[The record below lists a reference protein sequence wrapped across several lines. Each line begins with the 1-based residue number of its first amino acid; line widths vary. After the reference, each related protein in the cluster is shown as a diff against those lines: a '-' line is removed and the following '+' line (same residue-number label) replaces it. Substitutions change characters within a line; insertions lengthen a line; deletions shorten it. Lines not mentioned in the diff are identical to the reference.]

1 MRKIALLLCLALAL
15 TALTACGKTAQ
26 EAAPTATPEVI
37 EAEETAEATEA
48 EPTAE
53 AEPAAEVAEEAE
65 DTSTGD
71 DAEATGAEE
80 TVETTA
86 DLSGTTLTVFNW
98 YDYIDPA
105 AIELFEEETGITVK
119 YVNFTTN
126 EEMYTKIEAGAG
138 TYDVIFPSDYM
149 IERMIKHD
157 MLEELDLDAMPNYA
171 NVMDRLKNPSYDP
184 EGKYSV
190 PYMWGTL
197 GYLYN
202 TEMVDEELT
211 SWSALFDEKYAG
223 NVIMMNSIRD
233 TMGLALKHLGY
244 SLNTRDEAELNAAKD
259 LLIQQKQ
266 SKIESGYLLDETK
279 DKMVGGEAAIGVVY
293 SGDAQYAIEKNEN
306 LVYVIPE
313 EGSNIWVDGMCIPKS
328 SKNVEAAQLFIDF
341 MCREDVAAMNFDYI
355 YYCSPIQSVVDG
367 LDEEEAGMNTINPT
381 EDETARCE
389 FFNDVEDCMDLYESV
404 WMEIRLAR

>member
-15 TALTACGKTAQ
+15 TALTACGKPAQ
-26 EAAPTATPEVI
+26 DAAPAAAQDAAETAET
-37 EAEETAEATEA
+37 EETAEPAGDAA
-48 EPTAE
+48 ETAE
-53 AEPAAEVAEEAE
+53 TEEAAPKSDIE
-65 DTSTGD
+65 
-71 DAEATGAEE
+71 
-80 TVETTA
+80 
-86 DLSGTTLTVFNW
+86 LTVFNW
-98 YDYIDPA
+98 FDYIDPA
-105 AIELFEEETGITVK
+105 VIELFEGETGIAVK

-126 EEMYTKIEAGAG
+126 EEMYTKLEAGAG

-157 MLEELDLDAMPNYA
+157 MLEELDLAAMPNFA
-171 NVMDRLKNPSYDP
+171 NVLERLKNPSYDP
-184 EGKYSV
+184 ESKHSV

-202 TEMVDEELT
+202 SEMVDEELT
-211 SWSALFDEKYAG
+211 SWGALFDEKYAG
-223 NVIMMNSIRD
+223 NVIMMNSMRD
-233 TMGLALKHLGY
+233 TVGAALKHLGY
-244 SLNTRDEAELNAAKD
+244 SLNTRDEAELTAAKD

-266 SKIESGYLLDETK
+266 NKIECGYLLDETK

-313 EGSNIWVDGMCIPKS
+313 EGSNIWVDGMCIPKG
-328 SKNVEAAQLFIDF
+328 SKNVEAAQQFIDF
-341 MCREDVAAMNFDYI
+341 MCRDDVAAMNFEYI

-367 LDEEEAGMNTINPT
+367 LGEEDAALNTINPSD
-381 EDETARCE
+381 EETARCE
-389 FFNDVEDCMDLYESV
+389 FFNDVEDCMDLYENV